1 MNFHEMSNIHDE
13 VHKYLLDNACSVVL
27 REIRVPSVLSVDHSF
42 KLATFNALS
51 AKILGVIG
59 FFRIFQIFSDF
70 LDFLD
75 FFGF

>member
-1 MNFHEMSNIHDE
+1 M
-13 VHKYLLDNACSVVL
+13 VL

-59 FFRIFQIFSDF
+59 FFRIFQIFFGFFRIFQIFRIFSDF
-70 LDFLD
+70 KS
-75 FFGF
+75 